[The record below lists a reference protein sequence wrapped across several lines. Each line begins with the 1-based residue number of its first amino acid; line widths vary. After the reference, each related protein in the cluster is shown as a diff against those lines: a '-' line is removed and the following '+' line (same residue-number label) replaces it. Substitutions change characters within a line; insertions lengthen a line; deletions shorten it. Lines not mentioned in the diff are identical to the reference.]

1 MKELACKISPARG
14 LGTLPLSGVLWGRV
28 WVGVME
34 TPLRS
39 TSFQEVGPF
48 LAVRE
53 FELGIHIYFC
63 LLMSFF
69 VPQLFLRTIV
79 LSIPAKR
86 SFVM

>member
-1 MKELACKISPARG
+1 M
-14 LGTLPLSGVLWGRV
+14 
-28 WVGVME
+28 
-34 TPLRS
+34 PLRS

-69 VPQLFLRTIV
+69 MPKLFLRTIV
-79 LSIPAKR
+79 LSTPAKR

>member
-1 MKELACKISPARG
+1 MEM
-14 LGTLPLSGVLWGRV
+14 PLIN
-28 WVGVME
+28 
-34 TPLRS
+34 

-48 LAVRE
+48 LEARE

-69 VPQLFLRTIV
+69 VAKLFLRTIV
-79 LSIPAKR
+79 ISTPAKR